1 MGGNIG
7 REEKGE
13 GRGTRKGIKKGKE
26 WEAEHSQKFS
36 KVGAPW
42 WDQTVPNLSEIEQ
55 IRGGVIAIQMCPI
68 WSASAIFGLIGSGFS
83 QFSEL
88 GGLIVHR
95 VSNFNIIGQSM
106 SGLG

>member
-42 WDQTVPNLSEIEQ
+42 
-55 IRGGVIAIQMCPI
+55 
-68 WSASAIFGLIGSGFS
+68 
-83 QFSEL
+83 
-88 GGLIVHR
+88 
-95 VSNFNIIGQSM
+95 
-106 SGLG
+106 